1 MRSRDQELKML
12 KNTALILSLLPFT
25 SSIGEI
31 SERTDIKS
39 STIQRYLNN
48 EDLIKRVL
56 EITKSSESYE
66 DISVRI
72 KEWLSNSKKNGNQR
86 GGLKSQSLYSFSKD
100 NEGRFLGSG
109 KLR

>member
-1 MRSRDQELKML
+1 MRSREQDFKML
-12 KNTALILSLLPFT
+12 KNTVLILSVLPFT

-48 EDLIKRVL
+48 GDLIKRVL

-66 DISVRI
+66 DIFVRI
-72 KEWLSNSKKNGNQR
+72 KEWLNNSKKMVINVGV
-86 GGLKSQSLYSFSKD
+86 
-100 NEGRFLGSG
+100 
-109 KLR
+109 